1 VHNET
6 YAEFAE
12 QGSMT
17 SDLDSTHNLIILCAF
32 SSKKGSENCH
42 GISIGKGNESH
53 KVITL
58 LSAFE
63 KGD

>member
-1 VHNET
+1 
-6 YAEFAE
+6 
-12 QGSMT
+12 MT
-17 SDLDSTHNLIILCAF
+17 SDLDSTHNLIILRDF